1 MDKVKDFL
9 HFCHLLHT
17 KGYVSGSGGN
27 VSQKIGERIV
37 ITPTGR
43 ALGLLTEDDLVW
55 IEADGTYTNGKPS
68 KEVKLHQA
76 CYNARPD
83 VTAVVHVHSIY
94 SIAVTCRDEVNAEDA
109 MPHYTPGYSMRIGSL
124 PVLPYNTPGSTELA
138 DDVERVLAGRN
149 SVLLKNHGL
158 VTCGKSL
165 EEAFDI
171 MEEVEKN
178 AHLYYILDGKGC
190 ALSAEQEND
199 LR

>member
-1 MDKVKDFL
+1 MENIKEFL
-9 HFCHLLHT
+9 HFCHLLHS

-27 VSQKIGERIV
+27 VSQKIGDRIV

-43 ALGLLTEDDLVW
+43 ALGLLTEEDLVW
-55 IEADGTYTNGKPS
+55 IEPDGSFTNGKPS
-68 KEVKLHQA
+68 KEVRLHLA
-76 CYNARPD
+76 CYKARPE

-94 SIAVTCRDEVNAEDA
+94 SVAATCREDANIEDA
-109 MPHYTPGYSMRIGSL
+109 MPHYTPGYAMRVGKL
-124 PVLPYNTPGSTELA
+124 PILPYNTPGSEALA
-138 DDVERVLAGRN
+138 EDVERVLSGRN

-158 VTCGKSL
+158 VTCGKTF

-178 AHLYYILDGKGC
+178 AQLFYLLGGKGD
-190 ALSAEQEND
+190 ALSEEQENE

>member
-1 MDKVKDFL
+1 MNKVKEFL

-27 VSQKIGERIV
+27 VSLKIDDRIV

-43 ALGLLTEDDLVW
+43 ALGLLTEEDLVW

-68 KEVKLHQA
+68 KEVHLHLA
-76 CYNARPD
+76 CYAARPE
-83 VTAVVHVHSIY
+83 VTAVVHVHSLY
-94 SIAVTCRDEVNAEDA
+94 SIAVTCRKDVDPVDC
-109 MPHYTPGYSMRIGSL
+109 MPHYTPGYSMRIGAL
-124 PVLPYNTPGSTELA
+124 PVLPYNTPGSKALA
-138 DDVERVLAGRN
+138 EDVERVLSSRN
-149 SVLLKNHGL
+149 SVLLQNHGL

-178 AHLYYILDGKGC
+178 AHLHYILGGKGI
-190 ALSAEQEND
+190 ALSAAQEEE

>member
-124 PVLPYNTPGSTELA
+124 P
-138 DDVERVLAGRN
+138 
-149 SVLLKNHGL
+149 NHGL